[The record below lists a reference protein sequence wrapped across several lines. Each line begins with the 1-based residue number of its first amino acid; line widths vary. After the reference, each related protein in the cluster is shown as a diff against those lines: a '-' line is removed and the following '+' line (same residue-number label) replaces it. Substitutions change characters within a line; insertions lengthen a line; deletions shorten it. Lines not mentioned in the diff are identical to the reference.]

1 MARVVFTSNLEKHV
15 DCAPREVAGN
25 SVREVLDG
33 VFAES
38 PKLRSYILND
48 QGRLRKH
55 VTVFVDNQL
64 ISDRVSLGDSVS
76 AASSIYIMQ
85 ALSGG

>member
-1 MARVVFTSNLEKHV
+1 MARVVFTANLEKHV

-25 SVREVLDG
+25 SVREVLDA
-33 VFAES
+33 VFTES

-48 QGRLRKH
+48 QGQLRRH

-64 ISDRVSLGDSVS
+64 ITDRVSLGDSVG
-76 AASSIYIMQ
+76 AASSIYVMQ